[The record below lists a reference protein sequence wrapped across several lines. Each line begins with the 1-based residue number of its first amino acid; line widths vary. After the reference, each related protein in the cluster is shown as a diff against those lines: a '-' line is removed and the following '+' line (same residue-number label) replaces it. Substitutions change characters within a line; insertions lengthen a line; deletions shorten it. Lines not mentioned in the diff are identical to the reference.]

1 MRRLK
6 VLLLLALLSCGP
18 PPEAEEPSDEPEW
31 FVLDTGK
38 SCVQAKVACAP
49 GNCAANIENTC
60 KVPVT
65 CNLSVECLCRTYT
78 GEEGP
83 ATGKS
88 EDTIPSGTNG
98 GIAAHVICNS
108 GEVLQTLARTVSCF

>member
-1 MRRLK
+1 
-6 VLLLLALLSCGP
+6 VSGAFACSATP
-18 PPEAEEPSDEPEW
+18 PPEDGPEEPEW
-31 FVLDTGK
+31 FALDTGK
-38 SCVQAKVACAP
+38 GCVQAKVACAP
-49 GNCAANIENTC
+49 GNCAANIENQC

-65 CNLSVECLCRTYT
+65 CSLKIECLCRTFT

-98 GIAAHVICNS
+98 GIATHVVCNS
-108 GEVLQTLARTVSCF
+108 GDVLQTLARHVSCF